1 MLRFVNINTRIKC
14 IFYFKLK
21 IYFNF
26 IILKFNKKKELHF
39 EEKFSIVYGIIDFT
53 TKQKNSTKKIF
64 QLILSLYNI

>member
-39 EEKFSIVYGIIDFT
+39 EEKFSILTELLIL
-53 TKQKNSTKKIF
+53 QPNKKILQKKSF
-64 QLILSLYNI
+64 N